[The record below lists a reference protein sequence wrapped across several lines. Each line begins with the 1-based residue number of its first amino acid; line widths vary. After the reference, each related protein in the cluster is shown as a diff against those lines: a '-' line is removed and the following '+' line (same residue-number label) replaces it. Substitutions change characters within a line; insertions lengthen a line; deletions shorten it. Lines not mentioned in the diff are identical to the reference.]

1 MTAAGSDDLTFEFDE
16 RAARYVARLGDQVAG
31 VIDFS
36 LRDRTM
42 IIVHTGTRPEFRGR
56 GIAARLTRYALDDVR
71 ARGLRVV
78 PECPFTAQ
86 FITDNQEYADLL
98 A

>member
-1 MTAAGSDDLTFEFDE
+1 MTTADSGDLTFEFDE
-16 RAARYVARLGDQVAG
+16 RGARYVARLGDRIAG
-31 VIDFS
+31 EIDFS
-36 LRDRTM
+36 LRDGTM

-56 GIAARLTRYALDDVR
+56 GFAAKLTRHALDDVR
-71 ARGLRVV
+71 TRGLRVV

-86 FITDNQEYADLL
+86 FIADNPEYADLL

>member
-1 MTAAGSDDLTFEFDE
+1 MTATDDLSFELDE
-16 RAARYVARLGDQVAG
+16 RGARYLVRLGDQPAG
-31 VIDFS
+31 EIDFS

-56 GIAARLTRYALDDVR
+56 GIAARLTRHALDDAR
-71 ARGLRVV
+71 ARGLRIV

-86 FITDNQEYADLL
+86 FIADNPEYADLL